1 MDFILN
7 EHSDLFSEYIDSF
20 DPLWVRKEQKEYF
33 EKTLKGFNSEIK
45 RKNIERISENI
56 IDQDYQN
63 LHHFMTTSPW
73 DRNKMNEIR
82 LDFMRE
88 HSNSYPTKK
97 AILVIDDSGVI
108 KRGKSTDGVGY
119 QYIGQVGKVAN
130 GNVFVTS
137 HLVSES
143 KHIPL
148 DIKEFIPEDK
158 TKTKEEQKFITK
170 IEIAIFLI
178 EEAIRRDI
186 KFEFVVADAWYG
198 SSPNFTD
205 YLESKGLK
213 YIVAIKSNRN
223 IFYKFPNDLKSSE
236 HKISEL
242 LTLIEPDAFRPLDIK
257 LSDGS
262 IKKIFFVRMD
272 LKVKGLSGK
281 RRVII
286 ETDRIGDWA
295 NAEISYFISN
305 ATELRDDTVIRYYHR
320 RNWIEVFYREVK
332 DFLGAD
338 EYQVRSMDRIL
349 RHWTLCIV
357 TYSMMQWLQHGKAIR
372 EFVKKND

>member
-7 EHSDLFSEYIDSF
+7 ERSDLFSEYIDSF
-20 DPLWVRKEQKEYF
+20 DSLWVRKEQKEYF

-45 RKNIERISENI
+45 RKNIERISETI

-73 DRNKMNEIR
+73 ERNKMNEIR
-82 LDFMRE
+82 INFMRE

-97 AILVIDDSGVI
+97 AILVIDDSGVV
-108 KRGKSTDGVGY
+108 KRGKSTEGAGY

-137 HLVSES
+137 HLVSEF

-158 TKTKEEQKFITK
+158 TRTREEQKFTTK

-178 EEAIRRDI
+178 EEAIRRGI

-205 YLESKGLK
+205 YLEAKGLK
-213 YIVAIKSNRN
+213 YIVSIKSNRN

-242 LTLIEPDAFRPLDIK
+242 LTLISPDAFRPLDIK

-262 IKKIFFVRMD
+262 NKKIYFVRMD

-286 ETDRIGDWA
+286 ETDRIGDWV
-295 NAEISYFISN
+295 NAEVSYFISN

-357 TYSMMQWLQHGKAIR
+357 TYSMMQWLQHGKAIK

>member
-1 MDFILN
+1 METVLN
-7 EHSDLFSEYIDSF
+7 EHVELFKKYINSF
-20 DPLWVRKEQKEYF
+20 DKLWSREKQKEYF

-45 RKNIERISENI
+45 RKNIERISETI

-73 DRNKMNEIR
+73 DKDEMNEIR
-82 LDFMRE
+82 INFMKE
-88 HSNSYPTKK
+88 HSNAFPLQKVVL
-97 AILVIDDSGVI
+97 AIDDSGVV
-108 KRGKSTDGVGY
+108 KKGKATEGVGY

-137 HLVSES
+137 HLVNES

-148 DIKEFIPEDK
+148 DIEPFWPEDK
-158 TKTKEEQKFITK
+158 SKSKEEQGFKTK
-170 IEIAIFLI
+170 IEIAIDLI
-178 EEAIRRDI
+178 KKTINRNIE
-186 KFEFVVADAWYG
+186 FEFVVADAWYG

-205 YLESKGLK
+205 YLEANNLK

-242 LTLIEPDAFRPLDIK
+242 LTLIEPEAYRPLDIH

-262 IKKIFFVRMD
+262 IKTVYFVRMD
-272 LKVKGLSGK
+272 LKVKGLVGK

-286 ETDRIGDWA
+286 ETDRIGDWK
-295 NAEISYFISN
+295 NAEVSYFISN
-305 ATELRDDTVIRYYHR
+305 ATELRDETVIRYYHR

-357 TYSMMQWLQHGKAIR
+357 TYGMMQWLQHGKEIK